1 MRDLSANDLAPAAAA
16 YGSIRATG
24 VARRT
29 HLESISK
36 LVLNGPRDRALIEAV
51 GGYPARLQSCV
62 LAAWLRGGWQL
73 SRARPAAHA
82 LAMPPPL
89 PSFARPAARLTRRI
103 HFDDANDPA
112 LAGFLRSLPRK
123 ERGREI
129 RHFIALALGSRARY
143 GA

>member
-73 SRARPAAHA
+73 GERAVT
-82 LAMPPPL
+82 
-89 PSFARPAARLTRRI
+89 RLVTSYLKPWTELDDEAKE
-103 HFDDANDPA
+103 FDREAVRNIAPA
-112 LAGFLRSLPRK
+112 LADAGWGVLEQRR
-123 ERGREI
+123 
-129 RHFIALALGSRARY
+129 
-143 GA
+143 

>member
-1 MRDLSANDLAPAAAA
+1 MRDLSANDLAPAAATYA
-16 YGSIRATG
+16 SIRATG

-29 HLESISK
+29 PAESVSK
-36 LVLNGPRDRALIEAV
+36 LVLSEPRDRALIEAV

-73 SRARPAAHA
+73 SRARPAQA

-89 PSFARPAARLTRRI
+89 PSLARPAARLTRRI
-103 HFDDANDPA
+103 RFDDPNDPA

-129 RHFIALALGSRARY
+129 RHFIARALGSRAPR